1 MSKPFSIIFKSAFVI
16 LFACSV
22 VPAFAQH
29 GGGGHGGGGGGF
41 HGGGGGGGGFHG
53 GGGSHSGGGGG
64 VHGGSFSPPAA
75 GYGAPRASA
84 PSAPR
89 SAGGFTARPGY
100 SNSRPG
106 GNFAGGN
113 QRFGNSPSAPPTV
126 ADGQW
131 HSFGG
136 PGGNRGTSNERSE
149 PAPSNGSAGF
159 HVFSGGNRG
168 AGSTGAVRSFSG
180 QGGEI
185 WEHAQA
191 ARNMV
196 PKSQSLSSIHNSFI
210 GSHSTGSGLRAN
222 STLSVSSRIA
232 AGSAFVS
239 HPGFSGGVNAAN
251 SFRQPIGT
259 HRFGLPHGGPH
270 GGCWNCGNGFGGWH
284 NHWGWGVGAGWG
296 FGGGWGFGSPWLGFW
311 GWSPF
316 IYDPWWGWPAPGY
329 GYYGYPNNNYI
340 YNYQDSGNYAPDD
353 NSNPPSQPDNPDDQE
368 SLNGN
373 WVTPNGPNPSAAQN
387 SPTLAVP
394 VLIYMKNGAIYTV
407 RDYWMV
413 DEQLHYILM
422 NGVQYSVDL
431 DLVDLPRT
439 NTENAKSGVKFIF
452 KSEPSPAP
460 EAPAPAPTQEL
471 NSIPQ
476 SEART

>member
-1 MSKPFSIIFKSAFVI
+1 MTKPFSVIFKSAFAI
-16 LFACSV
+16 LFVCSA
-22 VPAFAQH
+22 VPVFAQH
-29 GGGGHGGGGGGF
+29 GGGGHVGGGGGF

-64 VHGGSFSPPAA
+64 AHGGSFSPPAS

-89 SAGGFTARPGY
+89 SAGGFTARPGT
-100 SNSRPG
+100 SFSRPG

-113 QRFGNSPSAPPTV
+113 QRFGNSPSAPPSV

-136 PGGNRGTSNERSE
+136 PGSNRGTSNERSE

-159 HVFSGGNRG
+159 HVFSGNRGG

-185 WEHAQA
+185 WENAQA

-196 PKSQSLSSIHNSFI
+196 PKSQSLSSIHNSFT
-210 GSHSTGSGLRAN
+210 GSRSTGSGLRSN
-222 STLSVSSRIA
+222 STLSDSSRLA
-232 AGSAFVS
+232 TGSTFVGNR
-239 HPGFSGGVNAAN
+239 GFSGGLNAAN
-251 SFRQPIGT
+251 SFRQPSGS

-284 NHWGWGVGAGWG
+284 NRWGWGFGAGWG
-296 FGGGWGFGSPWLGFW
+296 FGGGWGFGSSWFGFW

-329 GYYGYPNNNYI
+329 GNYGSTNNYDI
-340 YNYQDSGNYAPDD
+340 YNYPDSGYSAPDD
-353 NSNPPSQPDNPDDQE
+353 NSMPPSQPDNPDDQE
-368 SLNGN
+368 NLDGN
-373 WVTPNGPNPSAAQN
+373 WVTPNGPNPATSQ
-387 SPTLAVP
+387 SFRSLAVP
-394 VLIYMKNGAIYTV
+394 VLIYMKSGAVHTV

-413 DEQLHYILM
+413 DGELHYILM

-431 DLVDLPRT
+431 ELVDLSRT
-439 NTENAKSGVKFIF
+439 NTENAKSGVRFIF
-452 KSEPSPAP
+452 KSEPSPSS
-460 EAPAPAPTQEL
+460 EAPVPAPTQEI
-471 NSIPQ
+471 NSVPQ
-476 SEART
+476 PEART